1 MKRPGRNLSTEKK
14 KRVTYYLP
22 ERVINLLNGIHN
34 KSQLIEKLIVEWS
47 KKSTKQSQ

>member
-22 ERVINLLNGIHN
+22 EKVVALLDGVYN
-34 KSQLIEKLIVEWS
+34 KSQLIETLIVEWA
-47 KKSTKQSQ
+47 KQSTKQSQ